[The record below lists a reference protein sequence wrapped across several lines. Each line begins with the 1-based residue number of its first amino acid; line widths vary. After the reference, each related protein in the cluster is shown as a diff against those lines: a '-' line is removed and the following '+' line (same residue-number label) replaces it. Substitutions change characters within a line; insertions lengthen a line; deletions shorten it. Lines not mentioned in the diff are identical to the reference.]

1 MKVSLEWIRDFSN
14 YQGNIKDFV
23 AGMTMSGSKVE
34 SYEIEGEGLS
44 GLVTGLVKDCKD
56 HPNSDHLH
64 ICQVDVGDQVL
75 QIVCGAPN
83 VAAGQKVIVATIGA
97 ELVGGFKIK
106 KAKLRGVESNGMIC
120 SIDELGFSHQD
131 FPGAAADGIYVLPED
146 TEVGLNALDVIGVG
160 QELIEFEITSNRPD
174 CLSVEGLARESAV
187 TFKDDFKAMNKKPE
201 AISQEKTEDVVKIRI
216 EDEDL
221 CSCFIGRLVTDVKIG
236 PSPVWMQKRLRAAGM
251 RPINNIVDITNFVML
266 SLGQPMHAYDL
277 DYLADQTIIVRR
289 AKAEEEMV
297 LLDGREVKLNPDN
310 LVIADKEKAVGLAG
324 VMGAENS
331 EVRETTKAILF
342 ESANFD
348 RASVRRTSKEFNIRS
363 EASLRFEKG
372 LPVENAQR
380 AIDYAC
386 YLVELLGCGK
396 VSCSEIQLGKQ
407 STPQQTVDFT
417 TARLNNLIGLK
428 LSDQEI
434 LAIFKSLEVGV
445 EEGGQTGHY
454 RALVPCFRED
464 LQVEADL
471 AEEVARIYGY
481 DRIKG
486 QFSKGNSPSLGVL
499 SDDQKTIENIHRVM
513 QAAGGHEVYS
523 YSFVSPGNPA
533 KLLLESDH
541 PLAKTLTIL
550 NPLGEEYSRMRTTI
564 LASLLEIAQY
574 NLAHGNQAGL
584 IYEVGKTF
592 HPRGLL
598 GLLTEL
604 NSDRDQ
610 VLPDER
616 LHLAIL
622 KFASNVA
629 DKTAGYFELKGIVE
643 EVLDQ
648 LGIVNYSFR
657 RPGKVT
663 DYPFLHPGQSA
674 LIFIEDYPYPVG
686 YIGRTHPRLKKN
698 YGITDYVYTVD
709 LDLLLLL
716 KAKRKE
722 SVYCPLPKYPAVTR
736 DLAFVL
742 DQDILL
748 ADLEAEIKVIAG
760 PLLDKIELFDIYQG
774 KGIDPGK
781 KSAAFALSFRSAD
794 RTLTDSDVNP
804 VIEKVVSDLAKKDIQ
819 LRS

>member
-1 MKVSLEWIRDFSN
+1 MKVSLEWIRDFTD
-14 YQGNIKDFV
+14 YQGDIKDFV

-34 SYEIEGEGLS
+34 SYELEGESLS
-44 GLVTGLVKDCKD
+44 GLVTGQVIDCQD
-56 HPNSDHLH
+56 HPDSDHLH
-64 ICQVDVGDQVL
+64 VCQVNVGDQVL

-83 VAAGQKVIVATIGA
+83 VAAGQKVIVAMIGA
-97 ELVGGFKIK
+97 ELAGGFKIK

-120 SIDELGFSHQD
+120 SIDELGFSHHD
-131 FPGAAADGIYVLPED
+131 FPGAAADGIYVLAED
-146 TEVGLNALDVIGVG
+146 TEVGLNALEVIGIG
-160 QELIEFEITSNRPD
+160 QELVEFEITSNRPD

-187 TFKDDFKAMNKKPE
+187 TFKDDFKAINKKPE
-201 AISQEKTEDVVKIRI
+201 AKSQDKTEDAATIRI
-216 EDEDL
+216 EADDL

-277 DYLADQTIIVRR
+277 DYLADHTIIVRR
-289 AKAEEEMV
+289 AQEGEEMT
-297 LLDGREVKLNPDN
+297 LLDGSEVKLHPEN
-310 LVIADKEKAVGLAG
+310 LVIADSQKAVGLAG

-331 EVRETTKAILF
+331 EVRETTKAIIF

-348 RASVRRTSKEFNIRS
+348 RASVRRTAKAFNIRS

-386 YLVELLGCGK
+386 YLVELLNCGK
-396 VSCSEIQLGKQ
+396 VASSEICLGRQ

-417 TARLNNLIGLK
+417 TARLNSLIGLD

-434 LAIFKSLEVGV
+434 LKIFESLEVEI
-445 EEGGQTGHY
+445 EERGQAGSY
-454 RALVPCFRED
+454 RALIPCFRED
-464 LQVEADL
+464 LQLEADL

-486 QFSKGNSPSLGVL
+486 QFSKGNSPSLGGL
-499 SDDQKTIENIHRVM
+499 SEDQKTVENIHKVM

-523 YSFVSPGNPA
+523 YSFVSPGNPD
-533 KLLLESDH
+533 KLLLEPDH
-541 PLAKTLTIL
+541 PLAQTLKIL

-574 NLAHGNQAGL
+574 NLSHGNQAGL

-604 NSDRDQ
+604 NSDRDR

-616 LHLAIL
+616 QHLAIL
-622 KFASNVA
+622 KFATNVA
-629 DKTAGYFELKGIVE
+629 DKTVGYFDLKGIVE

-648 LGIVNYSFR
+648 LGLANYSFK
-657 RPGKVT
+657 RPGDT
-663 DYPFLHPGQSA
+663 ADYPFLHPGQSA
-674 LIFIEDYPYPVG
+674 LIYIEDYLYPVG
-686 YIGRTHPRLKKN
+686 YIGRIHPRIKQN
-698 YGITDYVYTVD
+698 YDVTDYVYTAD
-709 LDLLLLL
+709 LDILLLL
-716 KAKRKE
+716 KAKRQV
-722 SVYCPLPKYPAVTR
+722 STYQPLPKYPAVTR

-748 ADLEAEIKVIAG
+748 ADLEAEIKVMAG
-760 PLLDKIELFDIYQG
+760 PLLEKLELFDIYQG

-804 VIEKVVSDLAKKDIQ
+804 VIEKILAGLAGQGIK